1 MKKILCTILLLV
13 ISDKAIS
20 DVVFKCSYDQGF
32 FEKDLEAT
40 IEVID
45 SGDTVKA
52 YMTGNVTRKEVR
64 VIPALT
70 HKNFLDVAN
79 NGNVFLTTILANDK
93 DIETALYAGDFI
105 NPTMF
110 ESVHSRHFVN
120 SIGSSLLPSQ
130 SSGECSVV
138 TIDK

>member
-40 IEVID
+40 IEVIE
-45 SGDTVKA
+45 SADTVKA

-79 NGNVFLTTILANDK
+79 NGNVFLTTILANDAA
-93 DIETALYAGDFI
+93 IETALLAGDFED
-105 NPTMF
+105 PTMF
-110 ESVHSRHFVN
+110 ESVHSRHFV
-120 SIGSSLLPSQ
+120 SATGKSHKASQLL
-130 SSGECSVV
+130 GECSVV

>member
-1 MKKILCTILLLV
+1 MKKLLLSMLFLLV
-13 ISDKAIS
+13 ADKAIS
-20 DVVFKCSYDQGF
+20 NVVFECSYDKGF
-32 FEKDLEAT
+32 MEDEFKLS
-40 IEVID
+40 IEVVK
-45 SGDTVKA
+45 SGETETA
-52 YMTGNVTRKEVR
+52 YMTGNVTKKEVEI
-64 VIPALT
+64 IPASS
-70 HKNFLDVAN
+70 HKNFLDVAS
-79 NGNVFLTTILANDK
+79 NGNVFMTTILANDQ
-93 DIETALYAGDFI
+93 DIETALYAGDLI